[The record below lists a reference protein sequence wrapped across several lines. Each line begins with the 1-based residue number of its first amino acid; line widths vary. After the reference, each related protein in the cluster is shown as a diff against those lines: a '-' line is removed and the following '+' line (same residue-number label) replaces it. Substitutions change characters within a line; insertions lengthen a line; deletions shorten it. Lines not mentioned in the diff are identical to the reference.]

1 MFLEI
6 LLIVLILCMVGVTTL
21 AYLWWKKYGKKIFGL
36 IESAKSMNKIFTP
49 NNTTKFSNTETP
61 SIDVLTD
68 RLNLIKDLM
77 GNIKNTK
84 NGNHFK
90 K

>member
-36 IESAKSMNKIFTP
+36 IESAKSMNKIFTT
-49 NNTTKFSNTETP
+49 NNKFNNSEGSDMELLSN
-61 SIDVLTD
+61 
-68 RLNLIKDLM
+68 RLNQLKDLM
-77 GNIKNTK
+77 GTLKNTK
-84 NGNHFK
+84 NSNHFK